1 MTVLN
6 YAGSTNTATAP
17 RGHWPLWAIYLAMSW
32 TWCIG
37 MFLPVL
43 LVRDYGVWGWIV
55 FAVPNVVGAAAVGW
69 LYRCRHGHPVTQAHA
84 RAISLFSLLTAG
96 FQIYFACWVI

>member
-1 MTVLN
+1 
-6 YAGSTNTATAP
+6 
-17 RGHWPLWAIYLAMSW
+17 GHWLLWAVYLAMSW

-69 LYRCRHGHPVTQAHA
+69 LYRCRDGLPVTEAHA
-84 RAISLFSLLTAG
+84 RVISLFSLVTAG
-96 FQIYFACWVI
+96 FQIFFACWVIDIIFPEHVGFT